1 MKRGSLDKVGQDTRS
16 GPICCPLLGFGNR
29 GNVTKGPLLMNTE
42 NPEHNFGPCN
52 YCTGPVRA
60 QSGPR
65 CGACLSLIHR
75 DCWSEFEGCPTYG
88 CVNSPDMRQAASGQG
103 GVPVA

>member
-1 MKRGSLDKVGQDTRS
+1 MTDAV
-16 GPICCPLLGFGNR
+16 
-29 GNVTKGPLLMNTE
+29 V
-42 NPEHNFGPCN
+42 EHNFGPCS

-65 CGACLSLIHR
+65 CGSCLALIHR
-75 DCWSEFEGCPTYG
+75 DCWVDFDGCPTYG
-88 CVNSPDMRQAASGQG
+88 CVNSPDMRQAAGSP